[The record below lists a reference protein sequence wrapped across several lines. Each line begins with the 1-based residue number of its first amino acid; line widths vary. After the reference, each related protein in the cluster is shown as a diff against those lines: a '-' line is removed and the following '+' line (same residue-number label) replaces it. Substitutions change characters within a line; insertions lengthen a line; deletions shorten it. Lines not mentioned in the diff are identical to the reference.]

1 MPFMKKTLSPENGG
15 SWKRTLFILSVCQ
28 FIAMSGMSA
37 LVPFLPLFIRELG
50 ITDTNQTAVWSG
62 LVFAGPFI
70 TSFLV
75 QPLWGTLG
83 DRSGRKLMA
92 VRALFGLALAQLLIY
107 FVPDVYWLL
116 GIRLLQGT
124 LSGFNVAAMSLITS
138 IAPKEKQG
146 YSISMLQSASN
157 GGVVVGPIIG
167 GLLSTFLSFRGVFLI
182 VGIIIVILAFVVIF
196 FVEES
201 KNEKTTER
209 EIRVRDNFKVLINNR
224 ILFGTAGLIL
234 LTSLG
239 IASVRPV
246 FVLYV
251 ESFDRS
257 GAFSLA
263 LQAGALYSILGIFS
277 TFSSIYFSKMVDK
290 ISLKKILGL
299 ASLGTGIMYC
309 FHPFVP
315 NIYWLVPVRIVLGLS
330 YGIIV
335 PVLFTQISKQAGERN
350 KGGLLALAT
359 SSQTLGVIIGS
370 VVSGKLVTLLGVRY
384 PFLAVGIFFISL
396 AFITPLFKKD

>member
-1 MPFMKKTLSPENGG
+1 MPPMKKYLSPVEGG
-15 SWKRTLFILSVCQ
+15 SWKRTLLILSVCQ

-37 LVPFLPLFIRELG
+37 LIPFLPLFIRELG
-50 ITDTNQTAVWSG
+50 ITDTNQTAVWAG

-70 TSFLV
+70 TSFIV

-83 DRSGRKLMA
+83 DRKGRKLMA
-92 VRALFGLALAQLLIY
+92 VRALFGLALAQMLIF

-138 IAPKEKQG
+138 ISPKEKQG
-146 YSISMLQSASN
+146 YSISILQSASN

-167 GLLSTFLSFRGVFLI
+167 GLLSTVFGFREVFLI
-182 VGIIIVILAFVVIF
+182 VGITIAVLAFVVLF

-201 KNEKTTER
+201 KNEKTTEA

-239 IASVRPV
+239 IASVRPI

-251 ESFDRS
+251 ESFELSD
-257 GAFSLA
+257 AFSLA
-263 LQAGALYSILGIFS
+263 LTAGALYSILGIFS
-277 TFSSIYFSKMVDK
+277 TISSVYFSKLVDK
-290 ISLKKILGL
+290 ISLRRILGL
-299 ASLGTGIMYC
+299 ASLGTGVMYC
-309 FHPFVP
+309 FHPFLP
-315 NIYWLVPVRIVLGLS
+315 NIYWLIPVRILLGLS
-330 YGIIV
+330 YGIIL
-335 PVLFTQISKQAGERN
+335 PVLFTQISKQASDRN

-359 SSQTLGVIIGS
+359 SSQTLGVITGS
-370 VVSGKLVTLLGVRY
+370 VVSGKLVTLFGVRY

-396 AFITPLFKKD
+396 ALITPLFKKD

>member
-1 MPFMKKTLSPENGG
+1 MKKSLSPVEGG
-15 SWKRTLFILSVCQ
+15 SWKRTLLILSVCQ

-37 LVPFLPLFIRELG
+37 LIPFLPLFIRELG
-50 ITDTNQTAVWSG
+50 ITDTNQTAVWAG

-70 TSFLV
+70 TSFIV

-83 DRSGRKLMA
+83 DRKGRKLMA
-92 VRALFGLALAQLLIY
+92 VRALFGLALAQMLIF

-138 IAPKEKQG
+138 ISPKEKQG
-146 YSISMLQSASN
+146 YSISILQSASN

-167 GLLSTFLSFRGVFLI
+167 GLLSTVFGFREVFLI
-182 VGIIIVILAFVVIF
+182 VGITIAVLAFVVLF

-201 KNEKTTER
+201 KNEKTTEA

-239 IASVRPV
+239 IASVRPI

-251 ESFDRS
+251 ESFELSD
-257 GAFSLA
+257 AFSLA
-263 LQAGALYSILGIFS
+263 LTAGALYSILGIFS
-277 TFSSIYFSKMVDK
+277 TISSVYFSKLVDK
-290 ISLKKILGL
+290 ISLRRILGL
-299 ASLGTGIMYC
+299 ASLGTGVMYC
-309 FHPFVP
+309 FHPFLP
-315 NIYWLVPVRIVLGLS
+315 NIYWLIPVRILLGLS
-330 YGIIV
+330 YGIIL
-335 PVLFTQISKQAGERN
+335 PVLFTQISKQASDRN

-359 SSQTLGVIIGS
+359 SSQTLGVITGS
-370 VVSGKLVTLLGVRY
+370 VVSGKLVTLFGVRY

-396 AFITPLFKKD
+396 ALITPLFKKD